1 MSNLM
6 THINFW
12 VVLGFIGQTMF
23 GSRFFIQWIVSEKRG
38 ESTIPEIFWY
48 LSMAGSA
55 ILFSYAIYRRDPV
68 FIMGQCSGI
77 FIYTRNIMLIYK
89 KKRLL
94 AAATGEGMNLPK
106 TAAE

>member
-23 GSRFFIQWIVSEKRG
+23 GSRFFIQWIVSERRG
-38 ESTIPEIFWY
+38 ESTVPEICWY

-55 ILFSYAIYRRDPV
+55 ILFTYAIYRRDPV

-77 FIYTRNIMLIYK
+77 FIYARNIMLIYK

-94 AAATGEGMNLPK
+94 AAATGDGINLPK
-106 TAAE
+106 TAAD